1 MMTERIHLVN
11 GTPCFGGQLSSIY
24 ASLVFADPATG
35 TDLRGDFAFCKR
47 WTDIGSEIWADLDS
61 CLDHA
66 GPSMFRG
73 EVASQ
78 FAAAPV
84 ASAA

>member
-1 MMTERIHLVN
+1 MMTERIHLVI

-24 ASLVFADPATG
+24 ASSVFADPATG
-35 TDLRGDFAFCKR
+35 TDPRGDSAFCKR
-47 WTDIGSEIWADLDS
+47 WTDIGGEIWADLDS